1 MYFQE
6 REVKH
11 IWPDREVKGN
21 EGSFPRSY
29 KIIHSPYLW
38 TFKDLIQLLPTFGQM
53 KDKSLTNFQK
63 TLPFQ
68 ALHPQSWQSWSII
81 SFRPF
86 ERSFTSFSKAVTRK
100 PFSLSP
106 QVHSLTL
113 SSALSTLNNKND
125 DKASGVLLR
134 SLRNKP
140 ATSQAFAQ
148 LLLSFS
154 ERHSTLE
161 VSTSRV
167 TKSGA

>member
-6 REVKH
+6 RVVKH
-11 IWPDREVKGN
+11 ICPDREVKGN
-21 EGSFPRSY
+21 EGSCPHSY

-53 KDKSLTNFQK
+53 KDKSLISKRPRHFKLSILRAGRAEASSLSVLLKGVSPLFQK
-63 TLPFQ
+63 LWLESHF
-68 ALHPQSWQSWSII
+68 L
-81 SFRPF
+81 
-86 ERSFTSFSKAVTRK
+86 
-100 PFSLSP
+100 SL

-113 SSALSTLNNKND
+113 SSALSTLNNENN
-125 DKASGVLLR
+125 DKASGVLLPP
-134 SLRNKP
+134 LRNKP